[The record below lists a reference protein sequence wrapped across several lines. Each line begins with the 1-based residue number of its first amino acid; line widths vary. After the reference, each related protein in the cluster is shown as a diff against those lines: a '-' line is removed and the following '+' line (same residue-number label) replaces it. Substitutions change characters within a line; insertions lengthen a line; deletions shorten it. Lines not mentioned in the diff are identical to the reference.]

1 MIRDSTPD
9 ILKEYTSIDMQVI
22 LDALDTL
29 VQAISKQV
37 HTIVAE
43 TALLVQRSISH
54 LEMGAEKLEGIKDA
68 LYTRNT
74 RAKKRAKQLKERGAK
89 WVFGASEVVTSRA
102 KLAKGTQR
110 KVVEETREFVEG
122 MASRARGNAKRM
134 AAEIHGLLQEQEK
147 LAFRA
152 WDIGEQQW
160 KHWKRRYPGDA
171 CKSKRP
177 VTLKQGKLCG
187 L

>member
-177 VTLKQGKLCG
+177 VTLKKGKLCG